1 MNLRIVTSILPV
13 ATFYLLTRIAE
24 PWVAILGGFAV
35 SSAVFYINRKDR
47 LIGMLTVFGFLV
59 VAASSAVGIIY
70 GNEKAYLA
78 SGPIS
83 DFLFVPLFLGSILV
97 GRPLIGGIARELF
110 PLIAGPIPAKA
121 PVFVW
126 LSVAWAIWNL
136 VHGIIR
142 IFMLQELSIGEYI
155 IWSRVAFWPFGAVLT
170 GSSAWLILRESR
182 RHQPAARQPAHGE
195 WATERPAATS

>member
-13 ATFYLLTRIAE
+13 ATFYLLTRVAE

-47 LIGMLTVFGFLV
+47 LIGMLTVFGFVV
-59 VAASSAVGIIY
+59 VAASSTVGIIY
-70 GNEKAYLA
+70 DNEKAYLA

-83 DFLFVPLFLGSILV
+83 DFLFVPLFLGSIVV

-126 LSVAWAIWNL
+126 LSVAWAAWNL
-136 VHGIIR
+136 VHGVIR
-142 IFMLQELSIGEYI
+142 VFMLQELSIGEYI
-155 IWSRVAFWPFGAVLT
+155 IWSRIAFWPFGAVLT

-182 RHQPAARQPAHGE
+182 RHRPAGHEAGHPE
-195 WATERPAATS
+195 WSPERPAITS